1 MKRGE
6 GGIQEELEHFLDR
19 IVEQNV
25 ESRRRQEERQA
36 GDNAFLEAFRQIR
49 EAAIEPTMNKA
60 CKPFEARQLPSSVH
74 MTDNPN
80 ASSISLTLAP
90 EAWRHAHLTYATA
103 VGERRVRARR
113 SVSHHSDGE
122 VRLHA
127 DDTPIGE
134 FLLEEVTADLVQDQI
149 ENLLQDMIR

>member
-1 MKRGE
+1 MTRSE
-6 GGIQEELEHFLDR
+6 GGIQEQLERFLDR

-36 GDNAFLEAFRQIR
+36 GDDAFLGAFRQIR
-49 EAAIEPTMNKA
+49 KATIEPTMNKA
-60 CKPFEARQLPSSVH
+60 CEPFEARQLPSSVH

-90 EAWRHAHLTYATA
+90 EAWRHAHLAYATA

-113 SVSHHSDGE
+113 AVSHHSDGE

-127 DDTPIGE
+127 GDTPIGE
-134 FLLEEVTADLVQDQI
+134 FLLEEITADLVQGHIND
-149 ENLLQDMIR
+149 LLRDMIS